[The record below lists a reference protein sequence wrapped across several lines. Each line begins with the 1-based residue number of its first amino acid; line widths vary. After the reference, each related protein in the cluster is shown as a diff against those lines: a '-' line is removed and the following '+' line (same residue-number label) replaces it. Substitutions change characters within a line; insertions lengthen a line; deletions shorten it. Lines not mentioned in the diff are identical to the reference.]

1 MLRECV
7 CVCVCVMGQTVL
19 FTPEKMHVYTHA
31 QNNREEGEKKGICL
45 GIWNAK
51 LVLFYTLGERYNNN
65 ECGAI
70 SHHL

>member
-1 MLRECV
+1 M
-7 CVCVCVMGQTVL
+7 L
-19 FTPEKMHVYTHA
+19 FTPEKIHVRTHA
-31 QNNREEGEKKGICL
+31 QNNKEERERKSICL

-51 LVLFYTLGERYNNN
+51 LVLFNALGEHYNIN